1 MTKRNAI
8 KMIFKALSSDVMEL
22 TGVGKY
28 VSYKIMKGKTFLY
41 QRYNISEEY
50 GRVTGIYGI
59 NISNGGDVG
68 EGQIKIGD
76 RVLKGVTRED
86 EKLIGYNVHYYWKET
101 NSGDAS
107 LFMMLEDKNSI
118 LKINAEDIND
128 FSQGELSYTDGKNI
142 RKIKILPSFDLIFNG
157 CKDVP
162 SDLTMLPNTGN
173 ITLIKNNK
181 TSEYDVVIVKSYEHM
196 IVQSVDLEKQII
208 YTDVGELEASN
219 TNVREFSIKDTA
231 KKDVEIKSLLKFDAL
246 LVAQSRNDEVC
257 EILFSDKIVN
267 GTIQEIN
274 SYGKKKKVKINGKE
288 YIVAVNL
295 LEHDFKINEKATFHL
310 DYNGEIAAVESLKIN
325 TEQYAYIVGVSKP
338 NGLSENVSIKLFT
351 GDGNIKIL
359 DMTDK
364 VYIDDDYGKAYEI
377 ITKKLFKNGVFV
389 PQLVEYETRSDGKV
403 NRLTHDTKLQYS
415 GYDDKKNE
423 LETIRY
429 KRRSQTFLGKIDIEN
444 STAIFIIPRSL
455 EDKEF
460 SIGTAN
466 YFENDEDYCI
476 EAYKK
481 DDGDIVSDVIIIYV
495 NDAVKSEYTDDFVAV
510 QDVVSGINDD
520 GDIVERLKCLRNGKE
535 VTYDSKEI
543 GVLKDV
549 SSGDLIQIN
558 VSTNGILLDFKKVYD
573 MKSDELLTENPT
585 GVYNSKF
592 RLIKGNVWNVNDGRI
607 SITTEEFTN
616 SVPNILENHTAS
628 LYKIYKYDSEKDT
641 VKSGNIRD

>member
-1 MTKRNAI
+1 MIKKAVSLILFITFMLNLLPIAINAAEEPLDKTIIPLLTKLEIIDKNEFEEEYLNEAIDGFMLNNIITNLKGLENNKMLKQEPTVQEFCEQLVDVLGYSIYANEKGYNNLSIYKDILKEADIEEGMTKRNAI

-162 SDLTMLPNTGN
+162 STLTMLPKTGN

-181 TSEYDVVIVKSYEHM
+181 TGEYDVVIVKSYEHM

-208 YTDVGELEASN
+208 YPDAGELEASN

-288 YIVAVNL
+288 Y
-295 LEHDFKINEKATFHL
+295 
-310 DYNGEIAAVESLKIN
+310 
-325 TEQYAYIVGVSKP
+325 
-338 NGLSENVSIKLFT
+338 
-351 GDGNIKIL
+351 
-359 DMTDK
+359 
-364 VYIDDDYGKAYEI
+364 
-377 ITKKLFKNGVFV
+377 
-389 PQLVEYETRSDGKV
+389 
-403 NRLTHDTKLQYS
+403 
-415 GYDDKKNE
+415 
-423 LETIRY
+423 
-429 KRRSQTFLGKIDIEN
+429 
-444 STAIFIIPRSL
+444 
-455 EDKEF
+455 
-460 SIGTAN
+460 
-466 YFENDEDYCI
+466 
-476 EAYKK
+476 
-481 DDGDIVSDVIIIYV
+481 
-495 NDAVKSEYTDDFVAV
+495 
-510 QDVVSGINDD
+510 
-520 GDIVERLKCLRNGKE
+520 
-535 VTYDSKEI
+535 
-543 GVLKDV
+543 
-549 SSGDLIQIN
+549 
-558 VSTNGILLDFKKVYD
+558 
-573 MKSDELLTENPT
+573 
-585 GVYNSKF
+585 
-592 RLIKGNVWNVNDGRI
+592 
-607 SITTEEFTN
+607 
-616 SVPNILENHTAS
+616 
-628 LYKIYKYDSEKDT
+628 
-641 VKSGNIRD
+641 